1 MDKIQLENKSLHEL
15 RGIGRELGVKRP
27 TNLTKQEL
35 ILNILGILS
44 GEITPFF
51 TTKGRPAYKTSY
63 VKVEKKLKPIQP
75 LIEEIDDLLTKTR
88 KDIIALLKSYFE
100 DDL

>member
-1 MDKIQLENKSLHEL
+1 M
-15 RGIGRELGVKRP
+15 
-27 TNLTKQEL
+27 
-35 ILNILGILS
+35 
-44 GEITPFF
+44 
-51 TTKGRPAYKTSY
+51 KTQM
-63 VKVEKKLKPIQP
+63 KVEKKLKPIQP